1 MPKTKISEFSATP
14 ANNTDI
20 DSINIAEGC
29 APSGINDAIREL
41 MAQLKDFQT
50 GAVGDSFNGPV
61 GTTTAAAGA
70 FTTLSASST
79 ATLSGLTAST
89 ALALDASKN
98 IVSVTNTGTGSNVL
112 ATSPTLVTPILG
124 TPTSATLTNATG
136 LPIATGVSGLGTGIA
151 TALAVNTGSAGAPV
165 LFNGALGTPSSGT
178 ATNLTGLPLTTGVT
192 GTLPTA
198 NGGTNLTSFTS
209 GGVVYAS
216 SSSALATSSALTF
229 NGSTLSTTGNIQVQL
244 TKSFFAYTSD
254 YGIGTPDSSGLQ
266 IFYGLSDSLRFG
278 TRNSGTF
285 TETMRLTETSLYTA
299 SGINVGF
306 GTSSPQE
313 KLQVNGA
320 ILTTGSLSA
329 VRTSAASL
337 DFLSG
342 NTRFISMGADA
353 STKGGFIW
361 YNSTNAAVTEGM
373 RLDSSGNLGLGVTPN
388 TWTLGKSFSVG
399 DVGSAVFGF
408 GGYNSLTSGA
418 YFNSGWKYS
427 SSSSSQKPALFVAS
441 DGAFS
446 WSTAAAGTAGNAIS
460 FTQAMTLDASGNLMV
475 GATSSS
481 AIANKN
487 IDVNGTGDAALVVR
501 VGGTTTSYLYSTAGT
516 TILGTAST
524 IPLVFNTN
532 NAERARISSDGTF
545 RVKGAGTAGSTD
557 AFQVSGSATAS
568 AVSIDSSGNLLVGT
582 TSSSFRFVVANSSAS
597 AMVYVGPASL
607 STSGGENAAD
617 AMMKFRADSTT
628 TRSINAAG
636 TINASGA
643 DYAEYMTKASDFNVA
658 KGDVVGV
665 DSQGKLTNVFSNAIS
680 FVVKSTNPSYVGGD
694 TWGSGFDDD
703 AEGLEAA
710 RQLVDRIAFSGQV
723 PVNVFG
729 AIAGQYIIPIND
741 NGAIKGQAVSNPTFE
756 QYQSSVG
763 KVIAIEADGRAR
775 IIVKVA

>member
-723 PVNVFG
+723 PVNVLG
-729 AIAGQYIIPIND
+729 ATAGQYIIPIND
-741 NGAIKGQAVSNPTFE
+741 NGAIKGQAISNPTFE
-756 QYQSSVG
+756 QYQSAVG